1 MALDFRQTPSQ
12 RNRNPSKAT
21 PTPILGPPSKE
32 RPDHQIRRHNARF
45 AECPGP
51 ARQRSVGRG
60 FLETVNRTISSVTRC
75 YMAEPG
81 WLGGIEIEVVE
92 AALSLPGLDQMP
104 P

>member
-1 MALDFRQTPSQ
+1 MGDSARTAIP
-12 RNRNPSKAT
+12 
-21 PTPILGPPSKE
+21 
-32 RPDHQIRRHNARF
+32 RRA
-45 AECPGP
+45 

>member
-1 MALDFRQTPSQ
+1 VSENGASALGWKGFR
-12 RNRNPSKAT
+12 
-21 PTPILGPPSKE
+21 
-32 RPDHQIRRHNARF
+32 
-45 AECPGP
+45 
-51 ARQRSVGRG
+51 
-60 FLETVNRTISSVTRC
+60 ETVNHTIGTVIGC

>member
-1 MALDFRQTPSQ
+1 ML
-12 RNRNPSKAT
+12 
-21 PTPILGPPSKE
+21 LGQSADPQLGCDKT
-32 RPDHQIRRHNARF
+32 HL
-45 AECPGP
+45 AECPRS

-92 AALSLPGLDQMP
+92 AALSLPGLDQTP